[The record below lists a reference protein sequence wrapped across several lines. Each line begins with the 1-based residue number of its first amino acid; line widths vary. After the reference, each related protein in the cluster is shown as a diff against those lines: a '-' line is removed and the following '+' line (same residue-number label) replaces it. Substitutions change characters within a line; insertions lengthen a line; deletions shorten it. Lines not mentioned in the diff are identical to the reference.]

1 LRKWYI
7 FRIQNFPKLC
17 KNKTKSHVIRSV
29 VFKISGNPCQPE
41 YVFYSQILT
50 PGNLESLHLLIQGC
64 ISNDSKSQREFYE
77 HYYGFALKTVFR
89 YIYKYEKAT
98 DVVNDGFVK
107 IFKSLARF
115 QINKGSKD
123 TEKILMGWMKRIL
136 INTAIDELRRQQLI
150 PEIGELPNYI
160 WNEMDKGQNA
170 DQKILYKEL
179 ICEIK
184 RLPPS
189 YRTVFNMFVIDGFSH
204 QEIANMLGISEGT
217 SKSALA
223 KAKAQL
229 KKFINNRLSETKHA
243 TLRRQF

>member
-1 LRKWYI
+1 
-7 FRIQNFPKLC
+7 
-17 KNKTKSHVIRSV
+17 
-29 VFKISGNPCQPE
+29 
-41 YVFYSQILT
+41 
-50 PGNLESLHLLIQGC
+50 LESLHNLIKGC
-64 ISNDSKSQREFYE
+64 IDSDYRSQRQFYE

-89 YIYKYEKAT
+89 YIYKYDKAT

-107 IFKSLARF
+107 IFNSLARF
-115 QINKGSKD
+115 QVTTGSTD

-136 INTAIDELRRQQLI
+136 INTAIDELRRQQLV
-150 PEIGELPNYI
+150 PEIGELPSHI
-160 WNEMDKGQNA
+160 WEEMDKGQNA
-170 DQKILYKEL
+170 DQRILYKEL

-229 KKFINNRLSETKHA
+229 KKFINNRYSESNHA
-243 TLRRQF
+243 ILRRQF

>member
-1 LRKWYI
+1 M
-7 FRIQNFPKLC
+7 
-17 KNKTKSHVIRSV
+17 
-29 VFKISGNPCQPE
+29 
-41 YVFYSQILT
+41 
-50 PGNLESLHLLIQGC
+50 ESLHNLIKGC
-64 ISNDSKSQREFYE
+64 IDSDYRSQRQFYE

-89 YIYKYEKAT
+89 YIYKYDKAT

-107 IFKSLARF
+107 IFNSLARF
-115 QINKGSKD
+115 QVTTGSTD

-136 INTAIDELRRQQLI
+136 INTAIDELRRQQLV
-150 PEIGELPNYI
+150 PEIGELPSHI
-160 WNEMDKGQNA
+160 WEEMDKGQNA
-170 DQKILYKEL
+170 DQRILYKEL

-229 KKFINNRLSETKHA
+229 KKFINNRYSESNHA
-243 TLRRQF
+243 ILRRQF

>member
-1 LRKWYI
+1 M
-7 FRIQNFPKLC
+7 
-17 KNKTKSHVIRSV
+17 H
-29 VFKISGNPCQPE
+29 
-41 YVFYSQILT
+41 
-50 PGNLESLHLLIQGC
+50 NLIKGC
-64 ISNDSKSQREFYE
+64 IDSDYRSQRQFYE

-89 YIYKYEKAT
+89 YIYKYDKAT
-98 DVVNDGFVK
+98 DVVNDVFVK
-107 IFKSLARF
+107 IFNSLARF
-115 QINKGSKD
+115 QVTTGSTD

-136 INTAIDELRRQQLI
+136 INTAIDELRRQQLV
-150 PEIGELPNYI
+150 PEIGELPSHI
-160 WNEMDKGQNA
+160 WEEMDKGQNA
-170 DQKILYKEL
+170 DQRILYKEL

-229 KKFINNRLSETKHA
+229 KKFINNRYSESNHA
-243 TLRRQF
+243 ILRRQF

>member
-1 LRKWYI
+1 LD
-7 FRIQNFPKLC
+7 
-17 KNKTKSHVIRSV
+17 
-29 VFKISGNPCQPE
+29 
-41 YVFYSQILT
+41 
-50 PGNLESLHLLIQGC
+50 SLHKLIKGC
-64 ISNDSKSQREFYE
+64 INNDHKSQRQFYE

-89 YIYKYEKAT
+89 YIYKYDKAT

-107 IFKSLARF
+107 IFNSLARF
-115 QINKGSKD
+115 QVNKGSAD

-136 INTAIDELRRQQLI
+136 INTAIDELRRQQLV
-150 PEIGELPNYI
+150 PEIGELPNHI
-160 WNEMDKGQNA
+160 WEEIDKGQNA
-170 DQKILYKEL
+170 DQRILYKEL

-229 KKFINNRLSETKHA
+229 KKFVNNRFPEMNHA
-243 TLRRQF
+243 ILRR